1 MKLYRLITS
10 RKWEE
15 LQKEYQPSKLTPYGF
30 SSTFKTPNQYDKY
43 SLVKFDYTN
52 KINEVVKYCT
62 NNQDLCLELYETLST
77 LGLYQGRNTYN
88 NDDIKFTKALTEA
101 INSGRAIL
109 IEKDVDVGSGMF
121 QATGRFLKI
130 PNYTE
135 ARKLTPEEVAI
146 KKAEELA
153 FYSGDEQNWI
163 EFSIEDAANMPFTLF
178 NNSSQKF
185 IMSGKLD
192 NNGHAYVKLEP
203 GIKLV
208 DVLFGKTER
217 ELRSWYTDVPLQL
230 LGGARDAGQ
239 NILDLMGD
247 YTQAKTQLNR
257 ADDYFNPFQ
266 VLFSYFFSDDKD
278 LAETIKKQNATVNAN
293 LDKFS
298 NKIILPEVDAPETMT
313 GALTRG
319 ITQFLVGYI
328 TAYRIIK
335 PIKNMGNLLKGA
347 VAGVFADSVVMSP
360 NEERLSNL
368 IEEFPELQNPITD
381 YLKADPD
388 DSEAEGR
395 LKNAIEGLATGLVF
409 EPFVRSLRL
418 LKYARIKFPIKGV
431 RTKVHHELESKLID
445 NKYTGASIYDT
456 ATIADYHKLEKES
469 AEIYN
474 KIRFSDNS
482 DALRISQNTNFPLY
496 RIERIKNHV
505 FKNEHILYDGK
516 IGLFDPDMD
525 MAIAWERLQ
534 TSKFKP
540 SDIDLLNHE
549 YFESK
554 FEKLFRV
561 DYSTAHKKA
570 IASGRIWEP

>member
-15 LQKEYQPSKLTPYGF
+15 LQKEEQPSQLVQYGF
-30 SSTFKTPNQYDKY
+30 SSPIEIPNQYDKY

-52 KINEVVKYCT
+52 KIKEVVKYCT
-62 NNQDLCLELYETLST
+62 KNQDLCLELYETLAT

-101 INSGRAIL
+101 INSGRAVL

-121 QATGRFLKI
+121 QATGQFFKI

-135 ARKLTPEEVAI
+135 SRKLTPEEVAI

-153 FYSGDEQNWI
+153 LYSGDEKNWI

-178 NNSSQKF
+178 HHSSQQF
-185 IMSGKLD
+185 IISGKLD
-192 NNGHAYVKLEP
+192 NNGYAYVKLP
-203 GIKLV
+203 LGIKLV
-208 DVLFGKTER
+208 DVLFGKTES
-217 ELRSWYTDVPLQL
+217 ELRSWYSDVPLQL

-239 NILDLMGD
+239 NTLDLVGN

-266 VLFSYFFSDDKD
+266 VIFSHFFSNDKD
-278 LAETIKKQNATVNAN
+278 LAETIKKQSATVNAN

-298 NKIILPEVDAPETMT
+298 NQIILPEVNAPETMA

-328 TAYRIIK
+328 TGYRIVK

-360 NEERLSNL
+360 NEERLSDL
-368 IEEFPELQNPITD
+368 IETFPKLENPITG
-381 YLKADPD
+381 YLKANPD

-395 LKNAIEGLATGLVF
+395 FKNAIEGLAVGLVF
-409 EPFVRSLRL
+409 EPFLRSLRL

-431 RTKVHHELESKLID
+431 RTKVHHKLESQLVD
-445 NKYTGASIYDT
+445 YKYTGASIYDT
-456 ATIADYHKLEKES
+456 ATVDDYYKFEKEA

-474 KIRFSDNS
+474 KIRFSSNS
-482 DALRISQNTNFPLY
+482 DVLKISQNTNMPLY
-496 RIERIKNHV
+496 KIERIKNHV
-505 FKNEHILYDGK
+505 FKNEHLLDNGI

-525 MAIAWERLQ
+525 MAIAWKRLQ
-534 TSKFKP
+534 TSKFKQ

-554 FEKLFRV
+554 FEKTVSCGL
-561 DYSTAHKKA
+561 
-570 IASGRIWEP
+570 